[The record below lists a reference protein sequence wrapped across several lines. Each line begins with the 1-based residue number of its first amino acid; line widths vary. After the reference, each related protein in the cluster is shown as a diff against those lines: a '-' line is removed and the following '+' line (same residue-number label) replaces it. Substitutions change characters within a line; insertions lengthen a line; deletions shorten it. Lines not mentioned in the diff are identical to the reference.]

1 MSNFSCFAKILSTNK
16 SDFQYVQIIKEVR
29 AMNSAVVTALKQ
41 AMGDAEVLT
50 GEQISAKYLRDWSDE
65 RGGVPLA
72 LVRPRSTEEVSAI
85 LGICHAHG
93 QAVTPQGGLTGLAGG
108 AVPGE
113 GSVVLSME
121 RMSGITDIDTG
132 SATMTVLA
140 GTPLQVIQ
148 EAAQQAGFFYAL
160 DLGARGSCQIGG
172 NLATN
177 AGGNRVIRYGMA
189 RQLVL
194 GLEVV
199 LADGTVLPMMNQMVK
214 NNAGPDLKHLFIG
227 SEGTL
232 GVITRAVLRLHPGV
246 SGANTALVALPDF
259 DAVVHFLNHAQHA
272 LSGQVS
278 AFEVMWSDFYQA
290 ATAVPGVRAPLPKH
304 YPVYVLIDAQGAT
317 PEAEAERFQAMLE
330 QAMAKDWVL
339 DAAIAQSHAENQDF
353 WALRDAVAEML
364 QANAPTINFDMSVPI
379 SRIGDCV
386 DQLRAVMTAR
396 FAHLKAVFFGHVG
409 DGNIHVVVGPMPSDD
424 GVTEHQVEE
433 AFYAI
438 VRDFSGSVS
447 AEHGIGLHKKQW
459 LAHSRR
465 PPEIAVIQPMKNA
478 LDPRNILN
486 PGKIL

>member
-1 MSNFSCFAKILSTNK
+1 MNATLVNPTEST
-16 SDFQYVQIIKEVR
+16 SSGSR
-29 AMNSAVVTALKQ
+29 AAVVAALKQ
-41 AMGDAEVLT
+41 ELGDAEVLT
-50 GEQISAKYLRDWSDE
+50 GDQISTKYLRDWSDE

-72 LVRPRSTEEVSAI
+72 LVRPRSTQEVSA
-85 LGICHAHG
+85 LLRICHAHG

-108 AVPGE
+108 AVPSE
-113 GSVVLSME
+113 GSVVLSLE

-172 NLATN
+172 NIATN

-199 LADGTVLPMMNQMVK
+199 LADGTVLSMMNQMVK

-259 DAVVHFLNHAQHA
+259 DAVVHFLRHAQQG

-278 AFEVMWSDFYQA
+278 AFEVMWPDFYLA

-304 YPVYVLIDAQGAT
+304 YPVYVLIDVQSAA
-317 PEAEAERFQAMLE
+317 PEAESQRFQAMLE
-330 QAMAKDWVL
+330 QAMEQGWVL
-339 DAAIAQSHAENQDF
+339 DAAIAQSHAECQDF

-364 QANAPTINFDMSVPI
+364 QLNAPTINFDLSVPI
-379 SRIGDCV
+379 SKIGVCV
-386 DQLRAVMTAR
+386 DQLRAVMAAR
-396 FAHLKAVFFGHVG
+396 FAHLKAMFFGHVG
-409 DGNIHVVVGPMPSDD
+409 DGNIHVVVGPMPQD
-424 GVTEHQVEE
+424 GVTEHQLEA

-459 LAHSRR
+459 LGHSRS
-465 PPEIAVIQPMKNA
+465 PAELAVMMTMKNA
-478 LDPRNILN
+478 LDPGHILN

>member
-1 MSNFSCFAKILSTNK
+1 MNPALTTQNESTPV
-16 SDFQYVQIIKEVR
+16 DITAPVL
-29 AMNSAVVTALKQ
+29 TALRQ
-41 AMGDAEVLT
+41 ALGEVEVLT
-50 GEQISAKYLRDWSDE
+50 GDQISSKYLRDWSDE
-65 RGGVPLA
+65 RGGVPIA
-72 LVRPRSTEEVSAI
+72 LVRPRTTQEVVNV
-85 LGICHAHG
+85 LRICHAHG

-108 AVPGE
+108 AVPSE

-121 RMSGITDIDTG
+121 RMSGITDIDAG

-172 NLATN
+172 NIATN

-199 LADGTVLPMMNQMVK
+199 LADGTVLSMMNRMVK

-232 GVITRAVLRLHPGV
+232 GVITQAVLRLHPGV
-246 SGANTALVALPDF
+246 SGANTALVALADF
-259 DAVVHFLNHAQHA
+259 DAVTQFLRHAQQG

-278 AFEVMWSDFYQA
+278 AFEVMWPDCYLA
-290 ATAVPGVRAPLPKH
+290 ATALPGARAPLPNH
-304 YPVYVLIDAQGAT
+304 YPVYVLIDAQAAA

-330 QAMAKDWVL
+330 EAMALGWVK
-339 DAAIAQSHAENQDF
+339 DAAIAQSQEEIQDF
-353 WALRDAVAEML
+353 WALRDSVAEMQL
-364 QANAPTINFDMSVPI
+364 TNAPTINFDLSLPI
-379 SRIGDCV
+379 SKIGACV
-386 DQLRAVMTAR
+386 DQLRAVMAAR
-396 FAHLKAVFFGHVG
+396 FAHLNAVFFGHVG
-409 DGNIHVVVGPMPSDD
+409 DGNIHVVVGPVQQD
-424 GVTEHQVEE
+424 GVTERQLEE

-438 VRDFSGSVS
+438 VRDTSGSVS

-459 LAHSRR
+459 LGHSRSAA
-465 PPEIAVIQPMKNA
+465 EIALMQVLKNA
-478 LDPRNILN
+478 MDPGHILN

>member
-1 MSNFSCFAKILSTNK
+1 MTSHPMPPTDSSPT
-16 SDFQYVQIIKEVR
+16 D
-29 AMNSAVVTALKQ
+29 SAAPVVAALKQ
-41 AMGDAEVLT
+41 ELGETEILT
-50 GEQISAKYLRDWSDE
+50 GDQISAKYLKDWSDE
-65 RGGVPLA
+65 RSGTPLA
-72 LVRPRSTEEVSAI
+72 LVRPRNTQQVAQV
-85 LGICHAHG
+85 LRICHAHG

-108 AVPGE
+108 AVPGQ

-121 RMSGITDIDTG
+121 RMSGINAIDTG

-172 NLATN
+172 NLSTN

-189 RQLVL
+189 RELVL

-199 LADGTVLPMMNQMVK
+199 LADGTVLSMLNQMVK

-232 GVITRAVLRLHPGV
+232 GVITQAVLRLHPGV
-246 SGANTALVALPDF
+246 TGANTALVALTDF
-259 DAVVHFLNHAQHA
+259 DAVVQFLRHAQQA

-278 AFEVMWSDFYQA
+278 AFEVMWPDFYRA
-290 ATAVPGVRAPLPKH
+290 AIAVPGSRAPLPPH
-304 YPVYVLIDAQGAT
+304 HPVYVLLDMQGAT
-317 PEAEAERFQAMLE
+317 PETEAERFQAMLE
-330 QAMAKDWVL
+330 EAMAQGWVV
-339 DAAIAQSHAENQDF
+339 DAAIAQSHAEAQDF
-353 WALRDAVAEML
+353 WVLRDSVSEML
-364 QANAPTINFDMSVPI
+364 QANAPTINFDLSVPI
-379 SRIGDCV
+379 SKIGACV
-386 DQLRAVMTAR
+386 DQLRAVMAAR
-396 FAHLKAVFFGHVG
+396 FAHLNAVFFGHVG
-409 DGNIHVVVGPMPSDD
+409 DGNIHVVVGPIPED
-424 GVTEHQVEE
+424 GATEQQVEE

-459 LAHSRR
+459 LGHSRS
-465 PPEIAVIQPMKNA
+465 PAEIVLLKVLKNA
-478 LDPRNILN
+478 MDPGNILN